1 MSAPGNLISLAGAIA
16 LLLLSSPVDPGALLE
31 RPAPDPSPE
40 PADIE
45 LEPPAIP
52 VAMFVE

>member
-1 MSAPGNLISLAGAIA
+1 MSAPANLISLAGAVA

-31 RPAPDPSPE
+31 ERPAPSPG
-40 PADIE
+40 PADSE